1 MVYDSKKSEN
11 EWFTLHEMDLLRN
24 VRIEKERK
32 QKELE
37 ELLKQDEA
45 RKQKELHWMR
55 CPKCG
60 ANLFEQNLLG
70 VQVEECPL
78 CDGIHFDSTELQELI
93 LKSQKERREILYRIL
108 GIHFADDS
116 QETDSD
122 KLLGSLHKERQLK
135 DKELEW
141 VLNQGEAKE
150 RKDLHWMKCPK
161 CGSDMK
167 EQEHEG
173 VAIDVCSVCEGVF
186 LDHIDFQTFLLKKV
200 EVRRNV
206 LKRLF
211 GIFSS

>member
-1 MVYDSKKSEN
+1 
-11 EWFTLHEMDLLRN
+11 LRN

-37 ELLKQDEA
+37 ELLKKDEA
-45 RKQKELHWMR
+45 LKQKELHWMR

-60 ANLFEQNLLG
+60 ANLSEQNLLG
-70 VQVEECPL
+70 IQVEECPL
-78 CDGIHFDSTELQELI
+78 CDGIHFDSTELQDLI
-93 LKSQKERREILYRIL
+93 LKSQQERREILYRIL
-108 GIHFADDS
+108 GIHSTDDS
-116 QETDSD
+116 QEGDRE
-122 KLLGSLHKERQLK
+122 KLLASLHNERELK

-173 VAIDVCSVCEGVF
+173 VTIDLCSVCEGVF
-186 LDHIDFQTFLLKKV
+186 LDHIDFQSLLLKRG

-206 LKRLF
+206 LKRVL